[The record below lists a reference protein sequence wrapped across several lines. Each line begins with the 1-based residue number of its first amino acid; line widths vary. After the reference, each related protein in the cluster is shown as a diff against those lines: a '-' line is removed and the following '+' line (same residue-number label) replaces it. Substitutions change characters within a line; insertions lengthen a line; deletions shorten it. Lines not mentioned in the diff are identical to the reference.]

1 MSPEVVSGIKCELG
15 EGPLWDASKNRI
27 CWVDILN
34 GKIHEWSPATETS
47 NTLSVGQMIGTMALC
62 EDGNYIA
69 ALKDGL
75 GFVNRKT
82 GKVKMITNP
91 EEDVPENRFNDG
103 KCDPAGRFWAGTMPI
118 SEDRASGSL
127 YMLDSSKT
135 CIKKE
140 IDISISNG
148 LAWSLDHKV
157 LYYIDTPTLK
167 VVAYDYD
174 NEDGVISNKRAVI
187 TIPKEEGFPDGMTI
201 DSEGMLWIA
210 HWGGWQITR
219 WDPNTGKKLFAFKL
233 PVSNVT
239 SCTFGGKTMKDIY
252 ITSAR
257 KGLSNGELAKQPLA
271 GSLFVI
277 RESGF
282 EGLPAYR
289 FKN

>member
-1 MSPEVVSGIKCELG
+1 
-15 EGPLWDASKNRI
+15 
-27 CWVDILN
+27 
-34 GKIHEWSPATETS
+34 
-47 NTLSVGQMIGTMALC
+47 
-62 EDGNYIA
+62 
-69 ALKDGL
+69 
-75 GFVNRKT
+75 
-82 GKVKMITNP
+82 
-91 EEDVPENRFNDG
+91 
-103 KCDPAGRFWAGTMPI
+103 MPI

-135 CIKKE
+135 CINKE
-140 IDISISNG
+140 TDISISNG

-219 WDPNTGKKLFAFKL
+219 WDPNTGKKLFSFKL